1 MKFLFL
7 GCLALGAIAVFQP
20 LLNRAIAEH
29 KGLAIAV
36 WINALVLFLGAS
48 LLLFFVYFF
57 ARTFPDSFVIKSLR
71 PLSFWYI
78 FPGFMGLGLVVGL
91 PLMIKNI
98 GAFST
103 FMTFLSGQLLV
114 SFAWDWYSLSQSP
127 GLARF
132 MGLTFA
138 LVGTYLS
145 IRPTT

>member
-29 KGLAIAV
+29 RGLALAV
-36 WINALVLFLGAS
+36 WINALVLFFAATMLM
-48 LLLFFVYFF
+48 FFVYFF
-57 ARTFPDSFVIKSLR
+57 SDRFPDSFALKYSGFINY
-71 PLSFWYI
+71 WYI
-78 FPGFMGLGLVVGL
+78 FPGLMGLGLVIGL

-103 FMTFLSGQLLV
+103 FMTFLSGQLMV
-114 SFAWDWYSLSQSP
+114 SFAWDWYAQSQSP
-127 GLARF
+127 GFARF
-132 MGLTFA
+132 TGLAMA